1 MLKFSITRCAA
12 RIPPPQR
19 YQRKLQMI
27 GLILTFLG
35 MILCGVWAGGEKRD
49 RVSSQ
54 IRYRGCS
61 TNAFP
66 VESFLESF
74 QRQERKASGLFP
86 FLFILSSFLPSCAL
100 SGFPHSAFVR
110 PSVVTS
116 TWRWK
121 RRERKERETRR
132 RDRRRDRW
140 SRWTRR
146 AQLLFSGS
154 IHHLEVCNKVC
165 NKET

>member
-86 FLFILSSFLPSCAL
+86 FLFILSSFLPSC
-100 SGFPHSAFVR
+100 SRPFRVSAFRIR
-110 PSVVTS
+110 PSVRRHFHVAVEAAKNERS
-116 TWRWK
+116 E
-121 RRERKERETRR
+121 RRETERPAERSMVAMDKTC
-132 RDRRRDRW
+132 
-140 SRWTRR
+140 
-146 AQLLFSGS
+146 S
-154 IHHLEVCNKVC
+154 IIILRIHPSS
-165 NKET
+165 